1 MHYLCTKFQQKNA
14 NQNKDSKVNLAK
26 KDMKRILLY
35 IYIAIAAISAQAQNH
50 NFETAKQLEI
60 FNALYRNLD
69 LYYVDTL
76 NVEHLMETAIDAML
90 DEIDP
95 YTDYYKE
102 SDTDDLKTM
111 TTGKY
116 AGIGSPILWRKA
128 CDRCVFHNPYKGMP
142 ADKAGIRSG
151 DIILKIDGKDVGTC
165 GDEPKNDY
173 TGRISSTLRGEPGSS
188 FSLTV
193 KRPGVEHPITLQL
206 TRENIKRPSV
216 VYATLLPAAVT
227 QDSKIGYILLDSFTE
242 DTAADF
248 QNAFKNLKAQGAE
261 KLIFDLRANGGGL
274 MQQAIEVVNTF
285 IPRGLK
291 VVETRGRE
299 SDECATYKTSHEP
312 LDTDIP
318 IAVLVD
324 YGTASASEITS
335 GAFQDYDRAVIVGRR
350 TYGKGLVQSPMP
362 LPYNTMMKFTTS
374 KYYIPSGRCVQARD
388 FKHRNAEGQ
397 PLHMPD
403 SLCKT
408 FHTAAGRPVRD
419 GGGITPDVT
428 VQLDSLPTLIT
439 YLEYSDELFD
449 YCVDYQTRHPHI
461 APARDFHLS
470 AEEFEEFKQ
479 FMANSGFTYD
489 NRAKR
494 TLKLVRQIAEQE
506 GYSTSAQA
514 ELDALEAKLSR
525 NLSDDLQHWEK
536 EVHRVVESMIVG
548 FYHYDT
554 GIVEYNLRQDDDL
567 NKAIEI
573 LNDNQQYKNILK
585 K

>member
-1 MHYLCTKFQQKNA
+1 M
-14 NQNKDSKVNLAK
+14 NLAK
-26 KDMKRILLY
+26 KDMKRLLLY
-35 IYIAIAAISAQAQNH
+35 IYIVIAAISAHAQNH

-116 AGIGSPILWRKA
+116 AGIGSPILWRKT

-173 TGRISSTLRGEPGSS
+173 TGRITSTLRGEPGSS

-206 TRENIKRPSV
+206 TRENIKRPSM
-216 VYATLLPAAVT
+216 VYATLLPSAVT
-227 QDSKIGYILLDSFTE
+227 QGAKVGYILLDSFTE
-242 DTAADF
+242 DTAVDF

-261 KLIFDLRANGGGL
+261 SLIFDLRANGGGL
-274 MQQAIEVVNTF
+274 MQQAVEVVNTF
-285 IPRGLK
+285 IPRGQK

-299 SDECATYKTSHEP
+299 ADECSTYKTSHEP
-312 LDTDIP
+312 LDTEMP

-461 APARDFHLS
+461 APARDFQLS
-470 AEEFEEFKQ
+470 AEEFDEFKQ
-479 FMANSGFTYD
+479 FMADSGFTYD

-536 EVHRVVESMIVG
+536 EVRRVVESMIVG